1 MTKEIGIKMKI
12 VSASDL
18 HLEFHGHK
26 ENFGLSDTILYNGLN
41 ADVLIL
47 AGDILNSEVLKNRK
61 KGYRSKLDNVFGCF
75 SKYYKN
81 VIYVMGNH
89 EHYEGDFPKTKELIL
104 DFLFLE
110 YSNITL
116 LEKTGVFINGVR
128 FFGGTMWTDLSDPI
142 EAHVARK
149 GMNDYY
155 LVENTSRKIAYRAK
169 NEDDQMFMKYRS
181 GTLLPADTT
190 EDHFEFIK
198 ALEEDMAF
206 HNEMNYVVVT
216 HHSPS
221 LAMCDPVYLSDEYNC
236 CYHNNLDN
244 FILDNPRIKRWFC
257 GHTHRAKR
265 LTMGECEI
273 ILNPRGYPGELR
285 TEYELAETEL

>member
-1 MTKEIGIKMKI
+1 MKI

-26 ENFGLSDTILYNGLN
+26 ENFGLSDTILYNGPN

-47 AGDILNSEVLKNRK
+47 AGDILNSEVLKNKK
-61 KGYRSKLDNVFGCF
+61 KGYRTKLDNVFDCF

-89 EHYEGDFPKTKELIL
+89 EHYEGDFAKTQYLIG
-104 DFLFLE
+104 DFIYQF
-110 YSNITL
+110 SNIAL

-142 EAHVARK
+142 KAQVART

-155 LVENTSRKIAYRAK
+155 LVENNTRKVAYRTK
-169 NEDDQMFMKYRS
+169 NEDDQMVMKYRS
-181 GTLLPADTT
+181 GTLLPSDTT
-190 EDHFEFIK
+190 EDHFEFLA
-198 ALEEDMAF
+198 ALRADIEF
-206 HNEMNYVVVT
+206 HHSSNYVVVT

-221 LAMCDPVYLSDEYNC
+221 LAMCDPVYFSDSLNC

-244 FILDNPRIKRWFC
+244 FIMDNPRIKRWYC

-265 LTMGECEI
+265 LTMGECEL

-285 TEYELAETEL
+285 EEYELAETEL